1 MSFRVELALLG
12 SELFFETLNLAGR
25 VGENV
30 LHFSL
35 MVGVDFVELEL
46 FRRASSI
53 HSVHVDCHY
62 LVYVHL

>member
-1 MSFRVELALLG
+1 MLAAIAHLSFRVELALLG
-12 SELFFETLNLAGR
+12 SELFFEALDLAGR

-46 FRRASSI
+46 FQQRSGS
-53 HSVHVDCHY
+53 C
-62 LVYVHL
+62 